1 MNKKQLIVAWDMRV
15 VPLLILTFFL
25 LTTNLS
31 FSKSE
36 INQPASYYNE
46 LGIKYGEEGDFDNAI
61 ENFHKV
67 IQINPKYTSAYV
79 NLGIIYGKMGK
90 YDMAIENLKK
100 ALELNPHL
108 QEAYINLGAIYEK
121 QGVYDKAVEYAQK
134 ALLLNRNN
142 AIATYNLGYAY
153 LMKGNKDL
161 ALEQYKKLKEM
172 KQDKLADRL
181 QDKIIQ
187 KNE

>member
-1 MNKKQLIVAWDMRV
+1 M
-15 VPLLILTFFL
+15 
-25 LTTNLS
+25 
-31 FSKSE
+31 
-36 INQPASYYNE
+36 
-46 LGIKYGEEGDFDNAI
+46 
-61 ENFHKV
+61 
-67 IQINPKYTSAYV
+67 
-79 NLGIIYGKMGK
+79 NLGIIYGKMGE
-90 YDMAIENLKK
+90 YDTALENLKK

-121 QGVYDKAVEYAQK
+121 KGNYDKAVEYAQK

-153 LMKGNKDL
+153 IMQGNKGL
-161 ALEQYKKLKEM
+161 SLEQYKKLKEM